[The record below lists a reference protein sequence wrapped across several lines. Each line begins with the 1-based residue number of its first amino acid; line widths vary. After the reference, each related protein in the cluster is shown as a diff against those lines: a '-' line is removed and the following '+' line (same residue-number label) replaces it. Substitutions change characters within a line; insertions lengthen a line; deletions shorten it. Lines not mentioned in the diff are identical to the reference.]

1 MELKMPKLGESV
13 HEGTIEQWLVS
24 VGDTVEEY
32 DPICEVITDKVTAEV
47 PSTHAGTI
55 QSIDVEEGETVSVGS
70 VICHLEVEGEEDANS
85 ASAESGEDQEDQE
98 DQSEASNTYS
108 RSQANQTEEASTSS
122 SSASQATTSHAQ
134 ASSQPKNNGR
144 YSPVVFRLA
153 SEHDIDLSQ
162 VVGTGFEGR
171 VTKKDIEKAI
181 QSGNND
187 VHLASSQAPQ
197 SAQATSQTS
206 EETITSQDGDS
217 TIPVAGVR
225 KQIANNMVR
234 SATEIPHGWMM
245 VEADAT
251 SLVNTRNHYKA
262 DFKKKEGYNLTYFA
276 FFIKAVA
283 ESLKEYPLLNSSW
296 QGDEI
301 VVHKDI
307 NISIAVADEN
317 KLYVPVIKH
326 ADEKSIKGIARE
338 VNELATKARQQKL
351 TAEDM
356 SGGTFTVNSTGT
368 FGSVSSMGIINHP
381 QAAILQVESIV
392 KKPVV
397 IDDMIAIRH
406 MVNLCISID
415 HRILDGLLTGRFM
428 QAVKKRVEQY
438 SVEHTSIY

>member
-70 VICHLEVEGEEDANS
+70 VICHLEVEGEEDSSS
-85 ASAESGEDQEDQE
+85 ASTETEEEQSEASDVSSQDRE
-98 DQSEASNTYS
+98 DQSE
-108 RSQANQTEEASTSS
+108 QTSTTP
-122 SSASQATTSHAQ
+122 SSASQVTTSQSQ
-134 ASSQPKNNGR
+134 ATSQPKNNGR

-162 VVGTGFEGR
+162 VEGTGFEGR

-181 QSGNND
+181 QTGNNN
-187 VHLASSQAPQ
+187 VHSEPSQQSQASPAPAQSSQETVAP
-197 SAQATSQTS
+197 
-206 EETITSQDGDS
+206 QDGDS

-251 SLVNTRNHYKA
+251 SLVNTRNQYKA

-356 SGGTFTVNSTGT
+356 VGGTFTVNSTGT

-438 SVEHTSIY
+438 SIEYTSIY